1 MALVLRVTC
10 ARDGREHL
18 VAEELMTPG
27 SAGRYVALCGHRL
40 LAAVLACPPGP
51 SCPTCIA
58 VHKAATGGRRSR
70 RTDRPGVWA
79 CLNAR
84 LRGRR
89 RGHSRPRHASAADPL
104 RSSRPRTGGTG
115 DVPTTVAGPAI
126 HRALG
131 GRPPRLRGEVS
142 SDGP

>member
-1 MALVLRVTC
+1 MAVVLRVTC

-51 SCPTCIA
+51 SCPTCVA
-58 VHKAATGGRRSR
+58 VRKAAVADGRRSR

-79 CLNAR
+79 RLGAR

-89 RGHSRPRHASAADPL
+89 RSHSRPRHAC
-104 RSSRPRTGGTG
+104 G
-115 DVPTTVAGPAI
+115 
-126 HRALG
+126 
-131 GRPPRLRGEVS
+131 
-142 SDGP
+142 